1 MHESMTR
8 LFEYAK
14 NAPAEDRGV
23 VRTLADLGR
32 RLNVSA
38 QTLNNWKMR
47 GVSKEGAI
55 AAEMEFGCSVMW
67 VIYGEGPQD
76 SPALL
81 HQTNPRGESS
91 NVTEIAPRRSVPLI
105 SWVRAGDFED
115 VQDHLLPG
123 EADEWVDVY
132 DTKPGQSAFALRV
145 DGDSMTSPY
154 PGELSF
160 PEGTIIVVDPL
171 RGAAAGDF
179 VVAKDVHTQR
189 ATFKKLTTD
198 GGRWYL
204 KPLNPS
210 YPTIEIDDP
219 AMRIIGRVIEYQ
231 TRGKL

>member
-1 MHESMTR
+1 MHASMKR
-8 LFEYAK
+8 LFDYAK
-14 NAPAEDRGV
+14 QEPPRGGAEV
-23 VRTLADLGR
+23 TTLADLGR

-38 QTLNNWKMR
+38 QTLNNWKAR

-55 AAEMEFGCSVMW
+55 AAEKEFGCSATW
-67 VIYGEGPQD
+67 ILEGEGQQD
-76 SPALL
+76 SAHRPGAVGAVANV
-81 HQTNPRGESS
+81 HEIES
-91 NVTEIAPRRSVPLI
+91 RRSVPLI
-105 SWVRAGDFED
+105 SWVRAGDFEE
-115 VQDHLLPG
+115 VQDHLQPG
-123 EADEWVDVY
+123 EADEWIEVY
-132 DTKPGQSAFALRV
+132 DTKPGESAFALRV

-204 KPLNPS
+204 KPLNPA
-210 YPTIEIDDP
+210 YPIIEIDDP
-219 AMRIIGRVIEYQ
+219 SMRVIGRVIEYQ